1 MATTEL
7 TALLERLPT
16 SGDESALAEPM
27 GNIKA
32 AAHSAPT
39 PVMRLFLMILPFMK
53 YSDELY
59 KFARIYMKI

>member
-1 MATTEL
+1 M
-7 TALLERLPT
+7 PT

-32 AAHSAPT
+32 AAHSAPAA
-39 PVMRLFLMILPFMK
+39 VMRLFLMILPFMK

-59 KFARIYMKI
+59 GSARIYIRIYSVY